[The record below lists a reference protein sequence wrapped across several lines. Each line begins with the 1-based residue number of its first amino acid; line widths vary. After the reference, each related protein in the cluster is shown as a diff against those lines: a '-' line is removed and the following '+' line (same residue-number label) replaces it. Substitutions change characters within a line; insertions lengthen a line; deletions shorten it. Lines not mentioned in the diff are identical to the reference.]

1 MLKEFKKN
9 PYFRFTFLAIILYVV
24 WYVIYEAWLHPSGIW
39 DRLIINNLVFL
50 SNGILQLLG
59 YATLPV
65 SDPDSTIRIAGIDGT
80 SGVWIGDPCN
90 GFSLFAL
97 FLIFMITY
105 PGPWKQKLWFIP
117 LGLIGI
123 HLINAIRIAAL
134 AIIVD
139 VNIDWLYFN
148 HNYTFNIVVYSFV
161 FLLWYIWAKKYA
173 GPYVAKL
180 KSEPHVEEEA
190 D

>member
-24 WYVIYEAWLHPSGIW
+24 WYVIYEAWLHPSGLW
-39 DRLIINNLVFL
+39 DRIIINNLVYL
-50 SNGILQLLG
+50 SSGILHLFG
-59 YATLPV
+59 YATLPE
-65 SDPDSTIRIAGIDGT
+65 SGFDETIRIVGIDGT

-173 GPYVAKL
+173 GPYIAKQKL
-180 KSEPHVEEEA
+180 DSNVE
-190 D
+190 

>member
-1 MLKEFKKN
+1 MLKELRSN
-9 PYFRFTFLAIILYVV
+9 PYFRFTFLAVILYVV
-24 WYVIYEAWLHPSGIW
+24 WYAIYEAWLHPSGIW
-39 DRLIINNLVFL
+39 DRIIINNLV
-50 SNGILQLLG
+50 SVSDGILRLLG
-59 YATLPV
+59 YQTLPEGNI
-65 SDPDSTIRIAGIDGT
+65 DDTYRIAGIDGT

-97 FLIFMITY
+97 FLIFMLTY
-105 PGPWKQKLWFIP
+105 PGPWKHKAWYIP

-123 HLINAIRIAAL
+123 HLINALRIAIL

-161 FLLWYIWAKKYA
+161 FILWYIWAKKFA
-173 GPYVAKL
+173 GPFIAKKKL
-180 KSEPHVEEEA
+180 DVEVK
-190 D
+190 

>member
-1 MLKEFKKN
+1 MFKEFKNN

-24 WYVIYEAWLHPSGIW
+24 WYIIYEAWLHPSGIW
-39 DRLIINNLVFL
+39 DRIIINNLVVL
-50 SNGILQLLG
+50 SNGILSIIG
-59 YATLPV
+59 YDTLPIG
-65 SDPDSTIRIAGIDGT
+65 DPDSTIRIAGIDGT

-105 PGPWKQKLWFIP
+105 PGPWKQKLWYIP
-117 LGLIGI
+117 MGLVII

-148 HNYTFNIVVYSFV
+148 HNYTFNIIVYSTV
-161 FLLWYIWAKKYA
+161 FILWFIWAKKYA
-173 GPYVAKL
+173 GPFIAKQ
-180 KSEPHVEEEA
+180 KATQDVEH
-190 D
+190 